1 MFSTKGE
8 PLFVRVAILIPL
20 LTGFVF
26 ANGPTGGGAL
36 DLYNHADYADAIA
49 LLARQS
55 PDAQNLELLGQ
66 CYYQQGDLKRAVDT
80 LERAAALAPADS
92 TIQMWLG
99 RAWGGRAET
108 AFALAA
114 FGYAQKAREAFENAV
129 RLDPANAQAIGDLFD
144 FYVEAPPVV
153 GGGIEKAQS
162 LIPRMEKCDPT
173 GARVAWS
180 RIHEERQQFDKAEA
194 ELREAIRLV
203 PTQVNLSLDLAR
215 FFSRRGRYG
224 DSEKAFERA
233 ASQAPD
239 SPRILFVRA
248 TAYIDAG
255 RSEEQARDLL
265 REYIAAKNLTPAD
278 PPVWEA
284 RRLLRKVKGI

>member
-8 PLFVRVAILIPL
+8 ALFARVAILIPL

-26 ANGPTGGGAL
+26 ASSSTGGGAV
-36 DLYNHADYADAIA
+36 DLYNRADYAGAIA

-66 CYYQQGDLKRAVDT
+66 CYYQQGELRRAVET
-80 LERAAALAPADS
+80 LERAGALAPADS

-108 AFALAA
+108 AFPLAA

-129 RLDPANAQAIGDLFD
+129 RLDPTNAQALGDLFD

-162 LIPRMEKCDPT
+162 LIPRMEKCDPI

-180 RIHEERQQFDKAEA
+180 RIHEERKQFDKAEA
-194 ELREAIRLV
+194 DLREAIRLG
-203 PTQVNLSLDLAR
+203 PTQVNVKLDLAR
-215 FFSRRGRYG
+215 FLSRRGRYD

-233 ASQAPD
+233 AWVAPD

-255 RSEEQARDLL
+255 RNVEKARDLL

>member
-8 PLFVRVAILIPL
+8 ALFAHVAILIPF

-26 ANGPTGGGAL
+26 AAGSTGGGAL
-36 DLYNHADYADAIA
+36 DLYKRADYAGAIA
-49 LLARQS
+49 LLTRES

-66 CYYQQGDLKRAVDT
+66 CYYQQGELRLAVET

-92 TIQMWLG
+92 AIQMWLG
-99 RAWGGRAET
+99 RAWGGRAEM
-108 AFALAA
+108 AFALHA
-114 FGYAQKAREAFENAV
+114 FGYAQKAREAFESAV
-129 RLDPANAQAIGDLFD
+129 RLDPANAQALGDLFD

-153 GGGIEKAQS
+153 GGGIEKALS
-162 LIPRMEKCDPT
+162 LIPQMEKCDPI

-180 RIHEERQQFDKAEA
+180 RIHEERKQFEQAEA
-194 ELREAIRLV
+194 DLREAIRLG
-203 PTQVNLSLDLAR
+203 PAQVNVKLDLAR
-215 FFSRRGRYG
+215 FLSRCGRYD

-233 ASQAPD
+233 AGMAPD

-248 TAYIDAG
+248 TAYINAG
-255 RSEEQARDLL
+255 RNADQARDLL

-284 RRLLRKVKGI
+284 RRLLRKAKGL